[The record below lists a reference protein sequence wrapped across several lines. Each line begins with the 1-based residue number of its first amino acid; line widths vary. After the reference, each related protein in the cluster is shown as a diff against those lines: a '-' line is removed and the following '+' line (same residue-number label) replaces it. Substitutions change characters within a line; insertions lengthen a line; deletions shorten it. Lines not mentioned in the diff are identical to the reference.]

1 MLSKVILLKCQEN
14 YEKEMIDVLK
24 MLLGSHI
31 QVLHE
36 KEMIVIYH
44 DYDLEEQILET
55 IQSLEND
62 LNSGIS
68 FYQGVADKKLL
79 PYIVTLF
86 AESKYGHY
94 DFKSLLAQADCSKL
108 NSEILDV
115 ILEGSGVTRDI
126 ISAMA
131 ECDLNVSK
139 AAQVLYMHRNTLLYK
154 LDRLQELK
162 QFDLRKFYDEYLLVK
177 LLIF

>member
-1 MLSKVILLKCQEN
+1 MFSKVILLKCQEN
-14 YEKEMIDVLK
+14 YQKEIIDVLK

-31 QVLHE
+31 QILYE
-36 KEMIVIYH
+36 NDRITIYH
-44 DYDLEEQILET
+44 DYDYAEQILQT

-68 FYQGVADKKLL
+68 FYQGMADKKLL
-79 PYIVTLF
+79 PFIVTLF
-86 AESKYGHY
+86 IESKYGHY
-94 DFKSLLAQADCSKL
+94 NFKSLLTQADCSKL
-108 NSEILDV
+108 NSEILDN

-126 ISAMA
+126 ILAMA

-139 AAQVLYMHRNTLLYK
+139 AANVLYMHRNTLLYK

>member
-14 YEKEMIDVLK
+14 YQKEIIDVLR
-24 MLLGSHI
+24 MLLGNHI
-31 QVLHE
+31 QVLQE
-36 KEMIVIYH
+36 KILVTIYH
-44 DYDLEEQILET
+44 DYDSSEQILQT

-79 PYIVTLF
+79 PYVLILF
-86 AESKYGHY
+86 TESKYGHY
-94 DFKSLLAQADCSKL
+94 DFKGLLAQADCSKL
-108 NSEILDV
+108 NSEILDG

-126 ISAMA
+126 IIAMA

-139 AAQVLYMHRNTLLYK
+139 AANALYMHRNTLLYK
-154 LDRLQELK
+154 LDRLQDLK
-162 QFDLRKFYDEYLLVK
+162 QIDLRTFYDEYLLVK
-177 LLIF
+177 LLTF